1 MAFSDLTDE
10 ELEAR
15 LVELHADSFGWALS
29 CCGHDDAEAEDV
41 LQSTYVKILSRRA
54 TWSERSSFRTWVFGV
69 IRFTALERGRRERS
83 LERRAERAGHMD
95 PDDLVGTVPAPDDGL
110 APSSGIVGSAHAP
123 GLREALGALSDRQ
136 REVLH
141 LVFYQEMTVAEAAE
155 AMGVSVG
162 SARTHY
168 HRGKERLRALLAVEE
183 PA

>member
-1 MAFSDLTDE
+1 MSLTDLTDE

-15 LVELHADSFGWALS
+15 LVALHADSFGWALN

-41 LQSTYVKILSRRA
+41 LQTTYVKILSRRA
-54 TWSERSSFRTWVFGV
+54 TWAERSSFRTWVFGV
-69 IRFTALERGRRERS
+69 IRFTALERGRRERA
-83 LERRAERAGHMD
+83 LARRAERAGRLD
-95 PDDLVGTVPAPDDGL
+95 PDDLVGTVPAPDEDLDVRIGAAANPQ
-110 APSSGIVGSAHAP
+110 APR
-123 GLREALGALSDRQ
+123 LREALAAVSDRQ

-141 LVFYQEMTVAEAAE
+141 LVFYQDMTVAEAAD